1 MSVFIQMRNA
11 LLAAL
16 ASVVYLFHKRTK
28 ASPERILVI
37 QNAKMGDMVCTTPMF
52 RAIKERYPFCRLSVM
67 GSALNKELLSGN
79 SYIDEYVFRP
89 MSFFSLARTL
99 LRGRYDAAI
108 LPGPDGD
115 ALLASLCALIPQIVV
130 PRIENGWSPY
140 ETRTYRFLSRFVFT
154 APHRMGAYA
163 PREYLRLLEI
173 LDIHSENTRK
183 DIVVSAQAR
192 SHVREL
198 LAASGSLGKML
209 VGIAPGVG
217 NKVKAWGG
225 ERFAEVARILSERK
239 DTRIVI
245 IGGAGDA
252 GEVSVMR
259 AALPASVSV
268 ADFSGKLSLE
278 ELKALIA
285 EFSLFI
291 SVDTG
296 PIYIAEALGI
306 PTIDIVGPM
315 DEREQPP
322 RGGKHAV
329 MVPQRTEPVLHIMNA
344 AVYDPVEARR
354 QAEAVLPKEVVR
366 EADKLLDGA

>member
-1 MSVFIQMRNA
+1 MNVFIQMRNM

-16 ASVVYLFHKRTK
+16 AGTLYLFHRR
-28 ASPERILVI
+28 ASVVPQKILVI

-52 RAIKERYPFCRLSVM
+52 RAIKMRYPSSHLVVM
-67 GSALNKELLSGN
+67 GSVLNRELLSGN
-79 SYIDEYVFRP
+79 PHVDEYVLRP
-89 MSFFSLARTL
+89 TGFFSLVQTL
-99 LRGRYDAAI
+99 SRGGYDAAI

-115 ALLASLCALIPQIVV
+115 ALLASLCALIPKIVV

-140 ETRTYRFLSRFVFT
+140 ETRTYRLLSRLVFT
-154 APHRMGAYA
+154 KPHRMGAYA
-163 PREYLRLLEI
+163 PREYLRLLEE
-173 LDIHSENTRK
+173 LDIQTDDTRK
-183 DIVVSAQAR
+183 EIFVSERAR
-192 SHVREL
+192 LRVREL
-198 LAASGSLGKML
+198 LATSDSAGKKL
-209 VGIAPGVG
+209 IGIAPGVG

-225 ERFAEVARILSERK
+225 ERFAEVARSLSEREGI
-239 DTRIVI
+239 RIVI
-245 IGGAGDA
+245 IGGAGDKE
-252 GEVSVMR
+252 EVEKML
-259 AALPASVSV
+259 ALLPGSVSS

-285 EFSLFI
+285 ELSLFI

-322 RGGKHAV
+322 RGDKHV
-329 MVPQRTEPVLHIMNA
+329 VVVPERSEPMLHIMNA

-354 QAEAVLPKEVVR
+354 QVEAVLPKEVVR
-366 EADKLLDGA
+366 EADKLLDRA